1 MDEQGYFRILGRVD
15 DMIIRGGENVYP
27 REIEE
32 FLYTHPKVK
41 DIAVVGVPSAKY
53 GEEVMAFIQLRE
65 GEQASIDEIKE
76 YFVVALRF
84 DPASALAKKYLTLVA
99 NYKEVRLQASLREA
113 TRFAQKPKR
122 TEEETYQLCLA
133 VQKAGRIDPSN
144 AQVQKLVGDT
154 AQARAALVETYLSRA
169 KASLDKT
176 DEKTPDAVREKLSI
190 EAYQNVSRALAADP
204 QNAAAPNLKAT
215 LWAEISGIVAR
226 RLESAE
232 KLIASSRFADAKA
245 QVVFLNDINRKL
257 DNSYEAD
264 VRAASY
270 LLNYRWARALFDQK
284 EYAQAEVKVDAALAV
299 KRTDEAT
306 ALKKRISDLRA
317 QTEATLSFEAA
328 LQDIDRLI
336 AKGELIAAQRKID
349 SLAKGATGQ
358 AKLAS
363 LDDRG
368 EIVRANLKGLYE
380 RAVEA
385 YREENFKAAIELLE
399 TVVAIDESYE
409 QAADYLDKAQS
420 KQKLLEQF

>member
-1 MDEQGYFRILGRVD
+1 MDKVD
-15 DMIIRGGENVYP
+15 D
-27 REIEE
+27 
-32 FLYTHPKVK
+32 K
-41 DIAVVGVPSAKY
+41 
-53 GEEVMAFIQLRE
+53 
-65 GEQASIDEIKE
+65 
-76 YFVVALRF
+76 
-84 DPASALAKKYLTLVA
+84 
-99 NYKEVRLQASLREA
+99 
-113 TRFAQKPKR
+113 
-122 TEEETYQLCLA
+122 
-133 VQKAGRIDPSN
+133 
-144 AQVQKLVGDT
+144 T
-154 AQARAALVETYLSRA
+154 ADAAL
-169 KASLDKT
+169 
-176 DEKTPDAVREKLSI
+176 EKLSI
-190 EAYQNVSRALAADP
+190 EAFQTVSRALAADP
-204 QNAAAPNLKAT
+204 QSVAAQNMKNSLR
-215 LWAEISGIVAR
+215 AEISRIVAR

-232 KLIASSRFADAKA
+232 NLIASSLFADAKA

-306 ALKKRISDLRA
+306 AMKKRISDLRA

>member
-1 MDEQGYFRILGRVD
+1 MSALARFVTYSICVLVAFLGGCSSLGDERFLLKNLDEQ
-15 DMIIRGGENVYP
+15 
-27 REIEE
+27 
-32 FLYTHPKVK
+32 
-41 DIAVVGVPSAKY
+41 AKAKALTEAGIQQYQVHLERKAEY
-53 GEEVMAFIQLRE
+53 GM
-65 GEQASIDEIKE
+65 IDEIKE

-99 NYKEVRLQASLREA
+99 NYKEVRLQASLRDA
-113 TRFAQKPKR
+113 TRFSQKPKR

-154 AQARAALVETYLSRA
+154 AQTRAALVETYLARA

-215 LWAEISGIVAR
+215 LGAELSRIVAR

-284 EYAQAEVKVDAALAV
+284 EYAQAEVKVDAAIAV
-299 KRTDEAT
+299 KRTDEAA

-368 EIVRANLKGLYE
+368 EMVRANLKGLYE